1 MNTLS
6 QDIQQLVSKDFS
18 ELSLDITGHY
28 LLIDIGANLTNRKFA
43 RDLESVLQ
51 RANDV
56 GRWIIL
62 ILIKVN

>member
-1 MNTLS
+1 MNALS

-56 GRWIIL
+56 GKLRI
-62 ILIKVN
+62 